1 MRPSN
6 RDRIL
11 ESAVRLVQREGV
23 TAVTFDSVAAEA
35 ELTRGGIM
43 YHFPSRE
50 GLLVAIHEHLAERWE
65 RTLEADA
72 GRPADEL
79 TAGERLA
86 AYIRVSAESA
96 TRAELQLMLEA
107 ATRPEWAAPWS
118 AVLERWAPVPDD
130 AEADPAALSLLV
142 ARLAADGL
150 WMFESLAYRSMPE
163 AQRRAVAEHLVRAVA
178 GAAGA

>member
-11 ESAVRLVQREGV
+11 DAAVRVIQRDGV

-43 YHFPSRE
+43 YHFRSRE
-50 GLLVAIHEHLAERWE
+50 DLLAAIHQHLAQHWE
-65 RTLEADA
+65 ATLLADA
-72 GRPADEL
+72 GRPADQL
-79 TAGERLA
+79 TADERLA
-86 AYIRVSAESA
+86 AYIRVSSQSA

-118 AVLERWAPVPDD
+118 AVLERWAPVATD
-130 AEADPAALSLLV
+130 AEADPASMSRLV

-150 WMFESLAYRSMPE
+150 WMFESLTYRTMPE
-163 AQRRAVAEHLVRAVA
+163 AQRRAVAEHLVRAV
-178 GAAGA
+178 GGGT

>member
-50 GLLVAIHEHLAERWE
+50 GLLAAIHQHLADRWE
-65 RTLEADA
+65 GTLEADA
-72 GRPADEL
+72 GRPADQL

-86 AYIRVSAESA
+86 AYIRVSAASA

-107 ATRPEWAAPWS
+107 ATHPEWAAPWS
-118 AVLERWAPVPDD
+118 AVLERWAPVPTD
-130 AEADPAALSLLV
+130 AGGDPASMARLV

-150 WMFESLAYRSMPE
+150 WMFESLAYRDMPE
-163 AQRRAVAEHLVRAVA
+163 AQRRAVADHLARAVTA
-178 GAAGA
+178 P

>member
-11 ESAVRLVQREGV
+11 DAAVRVIQRDGV

-35 ELTRGGIM
+35 ELTRGGIL
-43 YHFPSRE
+43 YHFRSRE
-50 GLLVAIHEHLAERWE
+50 DLLAAIHQHLASQWE
-65 RTLEADA
+65 ATLVTEA
-72 GRPADEL
+72 GRPAEEL
-79 TAGERLA
+79 TADERLA
-86 AYIRVSAESA
+86 AYIRVSSQSA

-118 AVLERWAPVPDD
+118 AVLERWAPVAPD
-130 AEADPAALSLLV
+130 AEADPVSMNRLV

-150 WMFESLAYRSMPE
+150 WMFESLAYRALPE
-163 AQRRAVAEHLVRAVA
+163 AQRRAVAEHLVRAVGA
-178 GAAGA
+178 GT

>member
-6 RDRIL
+6 RDHIL
-11 ESAVRLVQREGV
+11 DAAVRVIQREGV

-50 GLLVAIHEHLAERWE
+50 DLLAAIHQHLADRWE
-65 RTLEADA
+65 ASLLADA
-72 GRPADEL
+72 GRPAEQL
-79 TAGERLA
+79 TADERLA
-86 AYIRVSAESA
+86 AYVRVSAQSA

-118 AVLERWAPVPDD
+118 SVLERWAPVPPD
-130 AEADPAALSLLV
+130 AGGADASMDRLV
-142 ARLAADGL
+142 TRLAADGL
-150 WMFESLAYRSMPE
+150 WMFEALAYRAMPE
-163 AQRRAVAEHLVRAVA
+163 AQRRAVTEHLVRAV
-178 GAAGA
+178 GAPDRD

>member
-1 MRPSN
+1 VRPSN

-11 ESAVRLVQREGV
+11 DTAVRVVQREGV

-50 GLLVAIHEHLAERWE
+50 DLLAAIHQHLADRWE
-65 RTLEADA
+65 ASLLADA
-72 GRPADEL
+72 GRPVEEL
-79 TAGERLA
+79 TADERLA
-86 AYIRVSAESA
+86 AYIRVSAQSA

-118 AVLERWAPVPDD
+118 SVLERWAPVPADAGDDD
-130 AEADPAALSLLV
+130 ASMARLV
-142 ARLAADGL
+142 TRLAADGL
-150 WMFESLAYRSMPE
+150 WMFEALAYRAMPE
-163 AQRRAVAEHLVRAVA
+163 AERRAVTEHLVRAVVA
-178 GAAGA
+178 PG

>member
-11 ESAVRLVQREGV
+11 DAAVRVIQRSGV

-50 GLLVAIHEHLAERWE
+50 ELLTAIHQHLADRWE
-65 RTLEADA
+65 ASLLADA
-72 GRPADEL
+72 GRPLDEL
-79 TAGERLA
+79 GADDRLA
-86 AYIRVSAESA
+86 AYIRVSARSA

-107 ATRPEWAAPWS
+107 APRPNWSAPWC
-118 AVLERWAPVPDD
+118 AVLERWAPTPAAAGDDD
-130 AEADPAALSLLV
+130 AATARLV

-150 WMFESLAYRSMPE
+150 WMFEALAYHILPE
-163 AQRRAVAEHLVRAVA
+163 AQRRAVAEHLVRAV
-178 GAAGA
+178 GAPNP

>member
-6 RDRIL
+6 HDRIL
-11 ESAVRLVQREGV
+11 DAAVRVIQREGV

-50 GLLVAIHEHLAERWE
+50 DLLAAIHQHLADRWE
-65 RTLEADA
+65 ASLLADA
-72 GRPADEL
+72 GRRAEEL
-79 TAGERLA
+79 TADERLT
-86 AYIRVSAESA
+86 AYIRVSSRSA

-118 AVLERWAPVPDD
+118 SVLERWAPVPADAGDD
-130 AEADPAALSLLV
+130 AASMSRLV
-142 ARLAADGL
+142 TRLAADGL
-150 WMFESLAYRSMPE
+150 WMFEALAYRALPE
-163 AQRRAVAEHLVRAVA
+163 AQRRAVADHLVRAVA
-178 GAAGA
+178 D

>member
-50 GLLVAIHEHLAERWE
+50 GLLAAIHQHLADRWE

-72 GRPADEL
+72 GRPADQL
-79 TAGERLA
+79 TVGERLA

-107 ATRPEWAAPWS
+107 ATHPEWAAPWS
-118 AVLERWAPVPDD
+118 AVLERWAPLP
-130 AEADPAALSLLV
+130 AEAGDDPASMARLV

-150 WMFESLAYRSMPE
+150 WMFESLAYRDMPE
-163 AQRRAVAEHLVRAVA
+163 SQRRAVADHLARAVTA
-178 GAAGA
+178 P

>member
-1 MRPSN
+1 VRPSN

-11 ESAVRLVQREGV
+11 DAAVRVIQRDGV

-43 YHFPSRE
+43 YHFRSRE
-50 GLLVAIHEHLAERWE
+50 DLLAAIHEHLANQWE
-65 RTLEADA
+65 ATLLADA
-72 GRPADEL
+72 GRPADLL
-79 TAGERLA
+79 TAEERLA
-86 AYIRVSAESA
+86 AYIRVSAQSA

-118 AVLERWAPVPDD
+118 AVLERWAPVATD
-130 AEADPAALSLLV
+130 AEADPASMARLV

-150 WMFESLAYRSMPE
+150 WMFESLAYRTMPE
-163 AQRRAVAEHLVRAVA
+163 AQRRAVADHLARAVA
-178 GAAGA
+178 AAGS

>member
-6 RDRIL
+6 RYRIL
-11 ESAVRLVQREGV
+11 DAAVRVVQRDGV

-50 GLLVAIHEHLAERWE
+50 DLLVALHQHLADRWE
-65 RTLEADA
+65 ATLLADA
-72 GRPADEL
+72 GRPLDEL
-79 TAGERLA
+79 GADDRLA
-86 AYIRVSAESA
+86 AYVRVSTRSA

-118 AVLERWAPVPDD
+118 SVLDRWAPVPTD
-130 AEADPAALSLLV
+130 AGKDAAAMARLV
-142 ARLAADGL
+142 TRLAADGL
-150 WMFESLAYRSMPE
+150 WMFEALAYRGAMPE
-163 AQRRAVAEHLVRAVA
+163 AQRRAVAEHLVRAV
-178 GAAGA
+178 GAPDR

>member
-6 RDRIL
+6 RNRIL
-11 ESAVRLVQREGV
+11 DAAVRIVQREGV
-23 TAVTFDSVAAEA
+23 TAVTFDSVAAAA

-50 GLLVAIHEHLAERWE
+50 DLLAALHQHLADQWE
-65 RTLEADA
+65 ATLLADA
-72 GRPADEL
+72 GRPLDEL
-79 TAGERLA
+79 GADDRLA
-86 AYIRVSAESA
+86 AYVRVSARSA

-118 AVLERWAPVPDD
+118 AVLERWAPLPGSTED
-130 AEADPAALSLLV
+130 AAATARLV

-150 WMFESLAYRSMPE
+150 WMFEALAYRAMPE
-163 AQRRAVAEHLVRAVA
+163 AQRRAVAEHLVRAVVA
-178 GAAGA
+178 PDR

>member
-11 ESAVRLVQREGV
+11 DAAVRVIQREGV

-50 GLLVAIHEHLAERWE
+50 DLLAAIHQHLADRWE
-65 RTLEADA
+65 ASLLADA
-72 GRPADEL
+72 GRPAEDL
-79 TAGERLA
+79 TDDERLA
-86 AYIRVSAESA
+86 AYVRVSAQSA

-107 ATRPEWAAPWS
+107 ATHPEWAAPWS
-118 AVLERWAPVPDD
+118 SVLERWAPVPTDAGDD
-130 AEADPAALSLLV
+130 AAATARLV
-142 ARLAADGL
+142 TRLAADGL
-150 WMFESLAYRSMPE
+150 WMFESLTYRALPE
-163 AQRRAVAEHLVRAVA
+163 TRRRAVAEHLVRAVA
-178 GAAGA
+178 APDA

>member
-11 ESAVRLVQREGV
+11 DAAVRVIQREGV
-23 TAVTFDSVAAEA
+23 TAVTFDSLAAEA

-50 GLLVAIHEHLAERWE
+50 DLLAAIHQHLADRWE
-65 RTLEADA
+65 ATLRADA
-72 GRPADEL
+72 GAPAEQL
-79 TAGERLA
+79 TADERLA
-86 AYIRVSAESA
+86 AYIRVSAQSA

-118 AVLERWAPVPDD
+118 AVLERWAPVPAD
-130 AEADPAALSLLV
+130 AAGDAASMARLV
-142 ARLAADGL
+142 TRLAADGL
-150 WMFESLAYRSMPE
+150 WMFEALAYRALPE

-178 GAAGA
+178 GPGL

>member
-6 RDRIL
+6 RNRIL
-11 ESAVRLVQREGV
+11 DAAVRVVQRDGV

-50 GLLVAIHEHLAERWE
+50 DLLAALHEHLAAQWE
-65 RTLEADA
+65 ASLLADA
-72 GRPADEL
+72 GRPLDEL
-79 TAGERLA
+79 GADDRLA
-86 AYIRVSAESA
+86 TYIRVSARSA

-107 ATRPEWAAPWS
+107 ANRPEWAAPWS
-118 AVLERWAPVPDD
+118 AVLERWAPLPED
-130 AEADPAALSLLV
+130 AGKDAASMTRLV

-150 WMFESLAYRSMPE
+150 WMFEALAYRAMPE
-163 AQRRAVAEHLVRAVA
+163 AQRRAVAEHLVRAV
-178 GAAGA
+178 GAPDQ

>member
-11 ESAVRLVQREGV
+11 DAAVGVVQREGV

-50 GLLVAIHEHLAERWE
+50 GLLAAIHQHLANRWE
-65 RTLEADA
+65 ASLVADA
-72 GRPADEL
+72 GRPADQL
-79 TAGERLA
+79 TPDERLA
-86 AYIRVSAESA
+86 AYIRVCAQSA

-107 ATRPEWAAPWS
+107 GNRPEWAAPWS
-118 AVLERWAPVPDD
+118 EVLERWAPAADD
-130 AEADPAALSLLV
+130 AEADPASLARLV

-150 WMFESLAYRSMPE
+150 WMFESISYRIMPE
-163 AQRRAVAEHLVRAVA
+163 AQRRAVAEHLARVVA
-178 GAAGA
+178 APDGS